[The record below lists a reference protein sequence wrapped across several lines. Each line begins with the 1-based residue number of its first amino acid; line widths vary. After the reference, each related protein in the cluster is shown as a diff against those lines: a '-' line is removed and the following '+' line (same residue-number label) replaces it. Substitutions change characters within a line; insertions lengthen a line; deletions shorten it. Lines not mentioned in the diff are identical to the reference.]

1 MALTNMESENGY
13 LEAINDNAVAISEPR
28 QKLDA
33 GHPDFE
39 ILRNISMDSEL
50 INIQSQ
56 ITTPEVDTAIIDQAL
71 VEVGDKLVI
80 VKNDN
85 SIVSLTIGTID
96 TTIENKN
103 IVPEMTSNTE
113 PSGVVSGSA
122 QGSNNYLV
130 FDNNNNTKTHFT
142 NGIKYVTYEFPTP
155 KVCIGINIKWSNTT
169 PTTFKVYAS
178 NDNVNWVTMIADGIP
193 DLPQQGTLG
202 NVPFDFINT
211 DLYKF
216 YKLEMGTNAYVY
228 TLEYLQ
234 ETPTHRIDTTTV
246 TSGETVTKCYLPS
259 QTLKI
264 NNVDT
269 VEDITTRRLGT
280 DDNLL
285 QKIDYSDLTIPP
297 ESTLTL
303 EVGLKS
309 FGNKIIRINVDA
321 EI

>member
-1 MALTNMESENGY
+1 MALTNMESINGY

-56 ITTPEVDTAIIDQAL
+56 ITTPETDTAIIDQAL
-71 VEVGDKLVI
+71 VEVGDELVI

-85 SIVSLTIGTID
+85 SIDSITIGTID

-103 IVPEMTSNTE
+103 IVPVMTSNTE
-113 PSGVVSGSA
+113 PSGVVSGSV
-122 QGSNNYLV
+122 GSSAYKS
-130 FDNNNNTKTHFT
+130 FDRDTATSSGLLSSNSYF
-142 NGIKYVTYEFPTP
+142 TYEFETA
-155 KVCIGINIKWSNTT
+155 KTCIGINLYYSTSVPVKL
-169 PTTFKVYAS
+169 KVSAS
-178 NDNVNWVTMIADGIP
+178 NDNTNWVTMIVDGLP
-193 DLPQQGTLG
+193 DKPLSDVLG
-202 NVPFDFINT
+202 YIPFDFINT
-211 DLYKF
+211 DSYKF
-216 YKLEMGTNAYVY
+216 YKLEISNCTLHI
-228 TLEYLQ
+228 LEYLQ
-234 ETPTHRIDTTTV
+234 ETPAHRIDTTAV
-246 TSGETVTKCYLPS
+246 TAGETVTKCYLPS

-280 DDNLL
+280 EDNLL

-297 ESTLTL
+297 ASTLTL

-309 FGNKIIRINVDA
+309 FGNKAIRVDV
-321 EI
+321 ESDT